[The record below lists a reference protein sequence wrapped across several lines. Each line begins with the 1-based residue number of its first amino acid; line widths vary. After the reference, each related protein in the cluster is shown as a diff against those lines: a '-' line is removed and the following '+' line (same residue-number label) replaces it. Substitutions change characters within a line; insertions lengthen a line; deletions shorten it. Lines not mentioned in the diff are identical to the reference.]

1 MMPRGRYVY
10 LRDRLSSRR
19 SRRGDYARGRGRD
32 RYPSSMDYDYNTSEY
47 NTRSDYRRNED
58 RHYPYEPYMDYQQPR
73 ESYRV
78 YDYDYDMRRDYARGR
93 NRGPEYNRDDD
104 YRYDRNYRDYR
115 MDYADEEMD
124 KEYHEDLMDWIKK
137 LKKMDRFNLS
147 KEQAV
152 MKAKEMNVKFDEFDE
167 DEFYAIYLM
176 HVSDYPQLANEP
188 HTYLAMAKA
197 WLEDKDLH
205 ISPSE
210 KVCKYLYEIV
220 MAKEDED

>member
-19 SRRGDYARGRGRD
+19 SRRGDYRRD
-32 RYPSSMDYDYNTSEY
+32 RYEPMDSRNANSEY
-47 NTRSDYRRNED
+47 SPRSDYRRYED
-58 RHYPYEPYMDYQQPR
+58 RHYSYEYDMDYQQPR

-78 YDYDYDMRRDYARGR
+78 YDYGYDMRRGR

-104 YRYDRNYRDYR
+104 YRYDRNYRDYSED
-115 MDYADEEMD
+115 DYD

-188 HTYLAMAKA
+188 HTYLAMTKA